1 MSLLSRYRRGDDEIR
16 GIALRTV
23 IWDADVPTDAI
34 EIRVEQGWVT
44 LKGEVGHQFQSGA
57 AFDDVAGLYGV
68 RGVSNHIKV
77 RTP

>member
-1 MSLLSRYRRGDDEIR
+1 
-16 GIALRTV
+16 V

-68 RGVSNHIKV
+68 RGVSSHIKV